1 MCGGEPLLCAAV
13 ALPATCGELVQ
24 GTYEGVTALVSCPIA
39 RYSTARVAL
48 QPGEAGEAPPD
59 APKAAAAVRAG
70 LAFRRRLDLGA
81 RLRLEGDIPRGRGYG
96 SSTADVAGALYAVG
110 EALGQPFSA
119 EDVARLAVS
128 IEPSD
133 SVMFP
138 QLTLFDHRG
147 ASFFEVLGAAP
158 PLTVLVL
165 DPGGEV
171 DTIAFNRLNHR
182 EALRKLAA
190 QHREAFD
197 LLRQG
202 VRAGDAAAVG
212 AAATLS
218 ARAHE
223 AILPNPLLETA
234 IWLACQVRALGVC
247 RAHSGTLL
255 GILLG
260 KEAEVPFVTRFVARH
275 LPRHVQ
281 ITSYALVDGGP
292 RPNALTG
299 ARRSRSS

>member
-1 MCGGEPLLCAAV
+1 M
-13 ALPATCGELVQ
+13 PATCGELVQ

-39 RYSTARVAL
+39 RYSAARVAL
-48 QPGEAGEAPPD
+48 QPGAAWEAPPD

-70 LAFRRRLDLGA
+70 LAFRHRPDLGA

-110 EALGQPFSA
+110 EALGQPLSA

-158 PLTVLVL
+158 PMTVLVL

-171 DTIAFNRLNHR
+171 DTIAFNRLDHR
-182 EALRKLAA
+182 AALRKLAA

-202 VRAGDAAAVG
+202 VRTGDAAAVG

-223 AILPNPLLETA
+223 AILPHPLLENV
-234 IWLACQVRALGVC
+234 IWLACQVHALGVC

-260 KEAEVPFVTRFVARH
+260 EDAEVPFVARFVARH

-281 ITSYALVDGGP
+281 VMSYALVDGGP
-292 RPNALTG
+292 RLSAQ
-299 ARRSRSS
+299 